1 MFFGALFSHHL
12 QVAGFAAKQAAIEAG
27 NDASPAKI
35 AVKEGDVPT
44 PNSHPHD
51 PALAPDGALWYTG
64 QESNTLGRLDPVTG
78 KVREF
83 QLKTP
88 DSGPHCLVADRAG
101 HIWFTANFKG
111 YIGKLDP
118 RTGQVTEYP
127 LPDKGADDA
136 HTPVFDQEGPFST
149 PTPIPSGGG
158 VVGNMVGTPD
168 DKLYLACSS
177 RKQDRYCG
185 NTSLVRG
192 KLLLAAR
199 TNLAAPKAVIDT
211 RSLRA

>member
-1 MFFGALFSHHL
+1 MNTAAEFLQASHRNRDFRRRPARVFRGTLSHHL

-88 DSGPHCLVADRAG
+88 DSGPHGLVADRAG
-101 HIWFTANFKG
+101 NIWFTANFKG

-118 RTGQVTEYP
+118 RTGYVTEYP

-149 PTPIPSGGG
+149 PTPIPCGGG
-158 VVGNMVGTPD
+158 VVRNMVATPD
-168 DKLYLACSS
+168 DKLYLAYRSVNKIGIAEILHQS
-177 RKQDRYCG
+177 
-185 NTSLVRG
+185 
-192 KLLLAAR
+192 
-199 TNLAAPKAVIDT
+199 AVI
-211 RSLRA
+211 